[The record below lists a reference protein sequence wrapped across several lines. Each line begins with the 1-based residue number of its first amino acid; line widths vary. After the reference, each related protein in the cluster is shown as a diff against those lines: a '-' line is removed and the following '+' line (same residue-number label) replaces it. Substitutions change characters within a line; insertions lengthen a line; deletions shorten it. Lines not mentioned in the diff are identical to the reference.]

1 MRRTVALAV
10 AVVAVQVVMGC
21 RMADRARSE
30 RRHAADMLPA
40 ALQPTSTEGGAI
52 GRLRVRVYADDD
64 YRAQNPD
71 HQAKIRLLMERASRL
86 LEPTIGARLEVVQIR
101 PWQRTGSDRQTL
113 QDSLEQLEGL
123 DPGHD
128 VDLVVGMT
136 SALSR
141 LTLDLH
147 ELGRARLLGQHL
159 VVRGLNDATEVR
171 AFEQTFRTLS
181 RQQRQSLYSRRK
193 RHKEQVILLHEV
205 AHALGGLHVTGERDI
220 LNPRYD
226 HKIVSFARSNAML
239 MRAVARARLARGP
252 GAAEREWARALD
264 FLRRNTSLR
273 WNEDERAQ
281 LVSLIGGLAQ
291 GGQED
296 ESPGETLGASVRAAD
311 RERFRAAERLYGAG
325 RGHDAWE
332 ELEPLIDFY
341 PDEPAINRLACRVAT
356 AAQRDK
362 SAVAAR
368 CARALEVDPDDPE
381 PHLRM
386 SQLHLEAKEQGKALA
401 AAGRALELLER
412 APADARTE
420 KLSTDLATHLQA
432 LGAVSWA
439 EKAAA
444 KTKRGTEIAQWA
456 RLTRARYGLAPGG
469 PVPPAR
475 EGEYVKGVRDFLTAV
490 YDRKFPE
497 AEKRAAALERSFRGA
512 AGIHAARCDLE
523 IRRRRYP
530 AARAQCREALRRYR
544 DASWA
549 HYLTGLLDKHD
560 NRPAAAAQHFE
571 RSIALDPEL
580 QHAYQMAAEI
590 YAQLGRAA
598 DKKRIA
604 EAFRSKFG
612 RDLQ

>member
-10 AVVAVQVVMGC
+10 AVVAAQAVMGC

-30 RRHAADMLPA
+30 RRHAIDMLPA
-40 ALQPTSTEGGAI
+40 ALRATPTDGGSM
-52 GRLRVRVYADDD
+52 GRLRVRVYADSD

-71 HQAKIRLLMERASRL
+71 HQAKIRLQMERASRL

-101 PWQRTGSDRQTL
+101 PWERAGSDRHTL
-113 QDSLEQLEGL
+113 QDALEQLEGL
-123 DPGHD
+123 DPAQD
-128 VDLVVGMT
+128 VDLVVGMA

-141 LTLDLH
+141 LTVDLH

-159 VVRGLNDATEVR
+159 VVRGLNDAAEVR
-171 AFEQTFRTLS
+171 AFEQAFRTLS
-181 RQQRQSLYSRRK
+181 RQQRQTLYSRRK

-205 AHALGGLHVTGERDI
+205 AHALGGLHVTGEHDI

-226 HKIVSFARSNAML
+226 HKIASFARGNAML

-252 GAAEREWARALD
+252 GAAEREWARALS
-264 FLRRNTSLR
+264 FLRGNTNMR
-273 WNEDERAQ
+273 WNEDEKAQ
-281 LVSLIGGLAQ
+281 MISLMGGLAQ
-291 GGQED
+291 GAQED
-296 ESPGETLGASVRAAD
+296 EAPGDTLGASVRTSD
-311 RERFRAAERLYGAG
+311 RERFRAAERLYATG
-325 RGHDAWE
+325 RAHDAWE
-332 ELEPLIDFY
+332 ELEPLVDFY

-356 AAQRDK
+356 AAGRDK

-368 CARALEVDPDDPE
+368 CARALEVDPKDAE

-386 SQLHLEAKEQGKALA
+386 SQLHLEAKDQAKALA
-401 AAGRALELLER
+401 AAGKALELLER
-412 APADARTE
+412 APADPRTE
-420 KLSTDLATHLQA
+420 KLSNDLATHLQA
-432 LGAVSWA
+432 LGAVTWA

-444 KTKRGTEIAQWA
+444 RTKRGGEVAEWA

-469 PVPPAR
+469 PVPPDR
-475 EGEYVKGVRDFLTAV
+475 EGEYVKGVRDLLTAV
-490 YDRKFPE
+490 YDSKFAD
-497 AEKRAAALERSFRGA
+497 AEKRAAALQRSFRGA

-544 DASWA
+544 DVSWA
-549 HYLTGLLDKHD
+549 HYLTGLLDKHE
-560 NRPAAAAQHFE
+560 NRSSAAAQHFE
-571 RSIALDPEL
+571 RAIALDPEL
-580 QHAYQMAAEI
+580 QHAYQMASEV
-590 YAQLGRAA
+590 YAKLGRAA

-604 EAFRSKFG
+604 DAFRTKFG